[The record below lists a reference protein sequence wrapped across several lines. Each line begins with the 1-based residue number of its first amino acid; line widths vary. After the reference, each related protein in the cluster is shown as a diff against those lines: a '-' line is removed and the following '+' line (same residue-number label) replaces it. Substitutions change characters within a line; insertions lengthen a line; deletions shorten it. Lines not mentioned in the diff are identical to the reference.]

1 MANLHTT
8 HASTPCEEDKSFC
21 TPPAKELAMPEPFPI
36 IDRAIYDDK
45 TLNEQAGIDYG
56 TLKKARKAGDIRY
69 ATLGKRHVYLGFW
82 IFDWLSRI
90 SVAEAS
96 CQMEVFCPI
105 QKDCPIQGDV
115 RVETEGIAAR
125 EQGDWGV
132 GTDKEGAQLQG
143 EPKHETDTWS
153 VAEPPPEA
161 ELTCEPDYDQGGF
174 DARRRDW

>member
-1 MANLHTT
+1 M
-8 HASTPCEEDKSFC
+8 S
-21 TPPAKELAMPEPFPI
+21 EPFPI

-96 CQMEVFCPI
+96 CQMEAFCPI
-105 QKDCPIQGDV
+105 QGEDDS
-115 RVETEGIAAR
+115 ETERQGAR
-125 EQGDWGV
+125 EQEGERRRETEMNIAIQQGD
-132 GTDKEGAQLQG
+132 EGG
-143 EPKHETDTWS
+143 ETDPRPA
-153 VAEPPPEA
+153 AEPPPPET

>member
-1 MANLHTT
+1 M
-8 HASTPCEEDKSFC
+8 S
-21 TPPAKELAMPEPFPI
+21 EPFPI

-96 CQMEVFCPI
+96 CQMEAFCPI
-105 QKDCPIQGDV
+105 QGEPDLETEQSRATTQGDEGA
-115 RVETEGIAAR
+115 ETDSCHATTQGEWVDETDDQSAQP
-125 EQGDWGV
+125 QGDGCI
-132 GTDKEGAQLQG
+132 
-143 EPKHETDTWS
+143 ETDTNGAS
-153 VAEPPPEA
+153 PPTTETD
-161 ELTCEPDYDQGGF
+161 LTFEPDFDQGGF
-174 DARRRDW
+174 DGRRRDW

>member
-1 MANLHTT
+1 M
-8 HASTPCEEDKSFC
+8 S
-21 TPPAKELAMPEPFPI
+21 EPFPI

-96 CQMEVFCPI
+96 CQMEAF
-105 QKDCPIQGDV
+105 CPIQGDADF
-115 RVETEGIAAR
+115 ETEHTRA
-125 EQGDWGV
+125 
-132 GTDKEGAQLQG
+132 TTQG
-143 EPKHETDTWS
+143 EEGGETDPRPA
-153 VAEPPPEA
+153 AEPPPPET